1 MKTSKEIFLKND
13 EGRKSTEEKNEFMAI
28 QLKLFTFCF
37 ALPPKNILQ
46 EKSWK
51 IKLYNGLLSV
61 LLVSYVLVISMQ
73 LVAAYIYSQTVSD
86 FSVSL
91 FEIAAS
97 VLIISIICHFNL
109 YRNQTYSIAL
119 KVQETFKS
127 QIKYFPIKTEYHN
140 ILSERAAKNKIIV
153 WTTIIVISV
162 FSPTWYAGPFM
173 MWYTYDGED
182 ILQSINNQN
191 STNRIHWEFFC
202 YRSWLPPNV
211 YQTPTYQIYFCY
223 QLFYI
228 YLVTVNYLSCFTF
241 FYAIVSFASAHF
253 NLLAEL
259 IREVDR
265 YIECSNFQKVAGDP
279 IKLKENN
286 LNNEIEDNGIDG
298 IEVIQ
303 KTENQI
309 KDDDF
314 QISDEVDYFH
324 RCIQYHQAIL

>member
-1 MKTSKEIFLKND
+1 MKTGKEIFLKKD

-28 QLKLFTFCF
+28 QLKLFTFCG

-51 IKLYNGLLSV
+51 LKLYNGLISV

-91 FEIAAS
+91 FEITAS
-97 VLIISIICHFNL
+97 ILIISMICHFNL

-119 KVQETFKS
+119 KVQEAFKN
-127 QIKYFPIKTEYHN
+127 QIKHFSIKTEHHN

-173 MWYTYDGED
+173 IALT
-182 ILQSINNQN
+182 
-191 STNRIHWEFFC
+191 TKTARIEYIGNFFC

-259 IREVDR
+259 IREVDH
-265 YIECSNFQKVAGDP
+265 YIECSN
-279 IKLKENN
+279 
-286 LNNEIEDNGIDG
+286 
-298 IEVIQ
+298 
-303 KTENQI
+303 
-309 KDDDF
+309 
-314 QISDEVDYFH
+314 
-324 RCIQYHQAIL
+324 